1 MIKIINEPT
10 AAALAYGIGEKSDL
24 KKSEE
29 DDDFFLL
36 KDPNP
41 KDDNFPEKTILTI
54 LVFDLGGGTLDATC
68 LKLIKDED
76 GKEFKILG
84 HSGNT
89 LLDGDDFDNILVNH
103 CIEKNLKKNLW

>member
-1 MIKIINEPT
+1 VIKIINEPT
-10 AAALAYGIGEKSDL
+10 DAALAYGIGEKSDL

-29 DDDFFLL
+29 DDDFCLL
-36 KDPNP
+36 TDPNP
-41 KDDNFPEKTILTI
+41 KDDNFPEKTI

-76 GKEFKILG
+76 GKEFKNLG

-89 LLDGDDFDNILVNH
+89 LLGGDDFYNILVNH
-103 CIEKNLKKNLW
+103 LW

>member
-41 KDDNFPEKTILTI
+41 KDDNFPEKTIL
-54 LVFDLGGGTLDATC
+54 VFDLGGGTLDATC

-76 GKEFKILG
+76 IKDLKI
-84 HSGNT
+84 
-89 LLDGDDFDNILVNH
+89 
-103 CIEKNLKKNLW
+103 